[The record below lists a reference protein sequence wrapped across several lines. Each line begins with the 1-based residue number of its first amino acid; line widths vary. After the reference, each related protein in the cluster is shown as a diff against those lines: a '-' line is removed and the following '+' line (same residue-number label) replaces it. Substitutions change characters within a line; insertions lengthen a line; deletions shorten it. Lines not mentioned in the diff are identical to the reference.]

1 MATSGGLTLRASL
14 IGGELAKARLAAVGR
29 QIEPVVRG
37 TLNSTATQARSKLY
51 VAPMLGAFGNRRF
64 LNKSMVVKRANTR
77 RMNARVI
84 PSSSGVGVTSYK
96 SWSFEP
102 IDATRARIFVI
113 GPNGRKMAAGFVNPS
128 SRGKFP
134 LATRSQRARTSRKF
148 APQITSYRYGWRPGE
163 ALGPSIAFWF
173 KQLTTSNSI
182 RWVNTFL
189 QQEFERRIRREI
201 AKYSR

>member
-1 MATSGGLTLRASL
+1 
-14 IGGELAKARLAAVGR
+14 
-29 QIEPVVRG
+29 
-37 TLNSTATQARSKLY
+37 
-51 VAPMLGAFGNRRF
+51 
-64 LNKSMVVKRANTR
+64 MVIKRANTR
-77 RMNARVI
+77 RLNARVI
-84 PSSSGVGVTSYK
+84 PSSSGVEVTSYK
-96 SWSFEP
+96 SWSFEV

-113 GPNGRKMAAGFVNPS
+113 GPKGRKMAAGFVNPS
-128 SRGKFP
+128 SRSKFP

-148 APQITSYRYGWRPGE
+148 APQITSYRYNWGLSE

-201 AKYSR
+201 AKYGR